1 MVRLMETE
9 IRDALEGMHD
19 TDLQIERKVTVVT
32 GFLIRDYIEKFANLV
47 ADRYPGLDVRV
58 RAIRNDF
65 FGNLITVSGLVTGRD
80 LIAQLKEI
88 QDSSDTEPLGE
99 EILIPVNML
108 RSGEKVF
115 LDDITT
121 DDVEK
126 ELGLPVR
133 VVWTGGEKFVRA
145 LLGLSNSENEDRQI
159 YEL

>member
-1 MVRLMETE
+1 
-9 IRDALEGMHD
+9 
-19 TDLQIERKVTVVT
+19 
-32 GFLIRDYIEKFANLV
+32 
-47 ADRYPGLDVRV
+47 
-58 RAIRNDF
+58 
-65 FGNLITVSGLVTGRD
+65 
-80 LIAQLKEI
+80 
-88 QDSSDTEPLGE
+88 
-99 EILIPVNML
+99 ML

-145 LLGLSNSENEDRQI
+145 LLGLANSENEDRQI